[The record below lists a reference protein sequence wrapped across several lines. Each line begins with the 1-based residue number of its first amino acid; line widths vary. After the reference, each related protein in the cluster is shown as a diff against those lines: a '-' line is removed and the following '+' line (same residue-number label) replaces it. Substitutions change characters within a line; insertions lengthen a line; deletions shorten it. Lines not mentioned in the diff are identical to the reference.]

1 MPMTGIP
8 AGMMPPT
15 LRPYPTMHRA
25 NEALAAPIQRRV
37 MPKMAPGEEGM
48 LGSLYRTVKAED
60 VIGGLDRVL
69 GKTDYIPVS
78 EAMRSGPYTGNLGA
92 AAAGRSPLPG
102 KLPRMYA

>member
-8 AGMMPPT
+8 IGVLPAT
-15 LRPYPTMHRA
+15 LRPYPVLRRGNA
-25 NEALAAPIQRRV
+25 ELATPIQRRV

-48 LGSLYRTVKAED
+48 LGSLHRKVKAAD

-78 EAMRSGPYTGNLGA
+78 RAMRSGPYTGNLGA
-92 AAAGRSPLPG
+92 AANGRSALPG
-102 KLPRMYA
+102 KMLRMYA

>member
-8 AGMMPPT
+8 TGM

-48 LGSLYRTVKAED
+48 LGSLHRRVKAAD

-69 GKTDYIPVS
+69 GKTDYIPVLR
-78 EAMRSGPYTGNLGA
+78 AMRSGPYSGNLGA
-92 AAAGRSPLPG
+92 AANGRGPLPG
-102 KLPRMYA
+102 KMVRVYA